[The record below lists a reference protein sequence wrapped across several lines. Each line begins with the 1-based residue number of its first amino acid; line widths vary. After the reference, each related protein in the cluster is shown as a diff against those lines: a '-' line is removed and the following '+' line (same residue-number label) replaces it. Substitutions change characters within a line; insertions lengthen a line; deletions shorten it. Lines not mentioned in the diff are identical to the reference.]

1 MNKIYFSEDTIAAPA
16 TAFGGA
22 IGIIRMSGP
31 KSFEVLS
38 QLTHSKLGKAIEPK
52 KFYRALLYSY
62 QGNRLDDALIVSF
75 IHPKSYTGEDLI
87 EFHIHGSSF
96 IAQSLMETLRHYH
109 VRPALAGEFSFRAVR
124 NNKMTLYQAQ
134 SVIDLISSSNEHA
147 LELALEKF
155 SGQQNEAL
163 SQLGSSIRRLLS
175 LAEIG
180 IDFSDQNLPDI
191 SLASLQSTAN
201 LILQKLQEIEQ
212 TFHQGQRIQ
221 EGVKV
226 SILGLPNAGKST
238 FFNALLN
245 EERSITSEIAGT
257 TRDVVSEK
265 MTLSSQDQTVTF
277 RLEDTAGFRNTTH
290 SIEKIGM
297 EKSQKSAEQ
306 ADLILFLVDPNDSME
321 KAIEA
326 WNILHFDSF
335 SKKTIG
341 LLTKIDKVSQ
351 YEEDIAKNYLRQ
363 LNILEWVSISAHT
376 QQGILEVIS
385 KMILFSKKWTHR
397 KPGEII
403 LTRSIQLHAVKKT
416 IEALKRAQEAFEIEL
431 FASDIRH
438 ATHALSP
445 LIGSTE
451 MDDILNQI
459 FSEFCIGK

>member
-16 TAFGGA
+16 TTFGGA

-38 QLTHSKLGKAIEPK
+38 QLTHSKLGKTIEPK
-52 KFYRALLYSY
+52 KFYRALLYSH
-62 QGNRLDDALIVSF
+62 QGNQLDDAMVVSF
-75 IHPKSYTGEDLI
+75 MKPKSYTGEDLI

-96 IAQSLMETLRHYH
+96 IAHSLLEALRYYH

-134 SVIDLISSSNEHA
+134 SVMDLISSSNEHA

-155 SGQQNEAL
+155 SGQQNDAL
-163 SQLGSSIRRLLS
+163 NQLGANLRRLLS
-175 LAEIG
+175 LAEVG

-191 SLASLQSTAN
+191 SLTSLQSTTN
-201 LILQKLQEIEQ
+201 LILQELQAIEQ
-212 TFHQGQRIQ
+212 TFHQGQCIQ

-245 EERSITSEIAGT
+245 EERSIISEIAGT

-265 MTLSSQDQTVTF
+265 VTLSSRGQTITF

-290 SIEKIGM
+290 SIEKIGI

-321 KAIEA
+321 KAIEE
-326 WNILHFDSF
+326 WKMLHFSSF
-335 SKKTIG
+335 TKKTIG
-341 LLTKIDKVSQ
+341 LLTKMDQVSQ
-351 YEEDIAKNYLRQ
+351 DQEKIAKNYLRQ
-363 LNILEWVSISAHT
+363 LNILEWVPISAQT

-385 KMILFSKKWTHR
+385 KMIFFSEKWTHR

-403 LTRSIQLHAVKKT
+403 LTRPIQLHAVKKAM
-416 IEALKRAQEAFEIEL
+416 EALKRAQEAFAIEL
-431 FASDIRH
+431 FASDIRQ
-438 ATHALSP
+438 ATDALSP

-451 MDDILNQI
+451 IDDILNQI